1 MQLKLKDV
9 VDPESVQNLLDAYCL
24 ASGLTAS
31 IISLDREVII
41 DSRMQPICKDFHHG
55 KPEAKKECIN
65 SIEKIHNDLTHG
77 TSQLIYRCPHGL
89 IKSATPL
96 FVNGHHIANLFTG
109 PFLTESPDA
118 AIVGVFKQR
127 SIEWGFDENAYLD
140 ALKAVPV
147 FSKEK
152 IRLTLSFLNQLSEMI
167 GTFGY
172 RHRRLTESRQALDDI
187 HNSFKKLAGRREV
200 ETRKLTQIIEGNP
213 IPTFVVGSDS
223 NVTHWNRACER
234 LTDISAEEMVGT
246 DYHRR
251 AFYYEYRELMAD
263 LIVRNAGSDEFAGL
277 YGDKYST
284 SDLMSEGYQGED
296 FFPNLGE
303 MGKWLFFTCAPLK
316 DAQGNI
322 LGAIETLQDITNQK
336 CMIEELRRQ
345 KSELDEKR
353 EYLEKMNQA
362 LKSLLDHREIEN
374 RAVEENLLVDLKR
387 YVLPHLEALESC
399 KISTDGKA
407 YVNIIKT
414 NVNSMISRFSKTI
427 FSKYIKFTPTEIRI
441 ADFIRDGKN
450 TKEIAKVLGLS
461 PLSVKWHRRNI
472 REKLELTNQKVNL
485 YTYLNSLEK

>member
-1 MQLKLKDV
+1 MQ
-9 VDPESVQNLLDAYCL
+9 Y
-24 ASGLTAS
+24 
-31 IISLDREVII
+31 
-41 DSRMQPICKDFHHG
+41 ICKDFHHEI
-55 KPEAKKECIN
+55 PELKEACVN
-65 SIEKIHNDLTHG
+65 SRWKIHNDLLRG
-77 TSQLIYRCPHGL
+77 VSQPIYKCPHGFM
-89 IKSATPL
+89 KSATPL
-96 FVNGHHIANLFTG
+96 FVNGHYIANIFTG

-118 AIVGVFKQR
+118 AIVGEFKR
-127 SIEWGFDENAYLD
+127 CSIEWGFNEQAYLD

-147 FSKEK
+147 FSKKK
-152 IRLTLSFLNQLSEMI
+152 IRLAISLLKQLSEMI

-172 RHRRLTESRQALDDI
+172 RYRRLAESKQTINDI
-187 HNSFKKLAGRREV
+187 HNSFKKEAGRREV
-200 ETRKLTQIIEGNP
+200 ETRKLKQIIDGSP
-213 IPTFVVGSDS
+213 IPTFVVASDS
-223 NVTHWNRACER
+223 KITHWNSACER

-251 AFYYEYRELMAD
+251 CFYNEYRELMAD
-263 LIVRNAGSDEFAGL
+263 LIVRKASSDEFAEL
-277 YGDKYST
+277 YGGKYSA

-303 MGKWLFFTCAPLK
+303 RGKWLFFTCAPLK

-336 CMIEELRRQ
+336 CMIETLRRQ

-362 LKSLLDHREIEN
+362 LKSLLDHREVER